1 MSHKISFSYC
11 FYDELERV
19 YEYFKNFYYFT
30 EITMTSIIS
39 KAKKIKGDSFDEEGA
54 VMEVILKNNNL
65 KSNVTVENVRSSP
78 LFKSYEHH
86 VIFFDKIQREI
97 HFEFK
102 FYWDSCEK
110 KTIFFFV
117 YNFNEELFSPIKDL
131 ISDKEKE
138 NFCRKIEECLKH
150 NFNGLEFSKGI
161 FINDS
166 IEKLW
171 NFINNWQN
179 INEILLKK
187 FKLVTEI
194 KGNFEKLNSLIN
206 VFNIDKNYLYCSLI
220 LKKIFMSEN
229 KIELYFSNIEKNV
242 YLPNLS
248 INISFIKMSKNN
260 SFMEILINPNEHLSF
275 DVKNLLSKS
284 FQKFMTQ
291 IKEVFLPKKKNHC

>member
-1 MSHKISFSYC
+1 M
-11 FYDELERV
+11 
-19 YEYFKNFYYFT
+19 
-30 EITMTSIIS
+30 
-39 KAKKIKGDSFDEEGA
+39 
-54 VMEVILKNNNL
+54 
-65 KSNVTVENVRSSP
+65 
-78 LFKSYEHH
+78 
-86 VIFFDKIQREI
+86 
-97 HFEFK
+97 
-102 FYWDSCEK
+102 
-110 KTIFFFV
+110 

-131 ISDKEKE
+131 ISDKGKE
-138 NFCRKIEECLKH
+138 NFWRKIEECLKH

-229 KIELYFSNIEKNV
+229 KIELYFNNIEKNV

-248 INISFIKMSKNN
+248 INISFIKMSKDN

>member
-1 MSHKISFSYC
+1 M
-11 FYDELERV
+11 
-19 YEYFKNFYYFT
+19 
-30 EITMTSIIS
+30 
-39 KAKKIKGDSFDEEGA
+39 
-54 VMEVILKNNNL
+54 
-65 KSNVTVENVRSSP
+65 
-78 LFKSYEHH
+78 
-86 VIFFDKIQREI
+86 
-97 HFEFK
+97 
-102 FYWDSCEK
+102 
-110 KTIFFFV
+110 

-220 LKKIFMSEN
+220 L
-229 KIELYFSNIEKNV
+229 
-242 YLPNLS
+242 
-248 INISFIKMSKNN
+248 
-260 SFMEILINPNEHLSF
+260 
-275 DVKNLLSKS
+275 
-284 FQKFMTQ
+284 
-291 IKEVFLPKKKNHC
+291 